1 MTMQDMA
8 QAMTAALKSLGPPG
22 VVIRHRVIST
32 GDEDALLPS
41 ETHTLRTSALKVRRQ
56 SGSVRIVAR
65 QLLSTLGVHD
75 AALPRTESGAPLWP
89 PGFVGSLA
97 HDASI
102 AVAAAASAERY
113 IALGI
118 DIEPDEKLPPELV
131 DVVTTLTER
140 EQYSANILQ
149 SRLLFAIKEAVF
161 KATNPLDGVFLDF
174 QDIMVDLNANQ
185 AFIRS
190 GRKIKFAVCN
200 VPCVVAL
207 AYIERET

>member
-1 MTMQDMA
+1 MTIQVMA
-8 QAMTAALKSLGPPG
+8 QAMTAALKGLGPPG

-56 SGSVRIVAR
+56 SGAVRIVAR

-75 AALPRTESGAPLWP
+75 AALPRTQSGAPLWP

-118 DIEPDEKLPPELV
+118 DIEPNEELPPELI

-140 EQYSANILQ
+140 EQYSADILQ

-161 KATNPLDGVFLDF
+161 KATNPLDSVFLDF
-174 QDIMVDLNANQ
+174 QDIIVDLNAKQ
-185 AFIRS
+185 ASIRN
-190 GRKIKFAVCN
+190 GRKINFAMCN
-200 VPCVVAL
+200 APCVVAL
-207 AYIERET
+207 AYIERKA